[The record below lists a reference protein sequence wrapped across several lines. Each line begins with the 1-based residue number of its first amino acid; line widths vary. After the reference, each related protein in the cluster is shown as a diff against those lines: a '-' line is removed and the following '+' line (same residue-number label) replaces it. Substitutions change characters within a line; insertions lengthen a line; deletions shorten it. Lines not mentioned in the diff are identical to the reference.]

1 MKRDNLTEKV
11 CQRLKRLP
19 APYDAHYGVVPE
31 PPIEG
36 FVTLTG
42 AASHKA
48 GMQAFQQADQIATLL
63 PNHFPLS
70 RVLVRQE
77 AVNSSSIEGTHSTLD
92 AVLESEEADDGDATE
107 DEATT
112 QVREYALALESALIE
127 VQSSRRDGFTLEL
140 IQGLHKALMSN
151 DPSYKDSPGR
161 FREVVVWIGGDRIEH
176 STYNPTPPDDIASCM
191 AEHIAYLRTD
201 GMQPFEQSIILR
213 LAIAHAHFEAIHP
226 FRDGNGRVGRLLLP
240 LMMAADGR
248 APLYLAPYFAA
259 HKQVYYDALKSAQQR
274 LDYAPLVELFSSAI
288 INAVDEATETISAF
302 DQLTKIWSK
311 RAKFRAGSAAHRAL
325 NLLSAY
331 PVVTAKRLAT
341 ALGTTYGA
349 ANNSLSTLVSAG
361 ILTELTGH
369 RRNRMYAAREVLRV
383 FNRPFGEK
391 PELPKA

>member
-11 CQRLKRLP
+11 RQRLKRLP
-19 APYDAHYGVVPE
+19 LPHEAHYGVVPE
-31 PPIEG
+31 APIEG
-36 FVTLTG
+36 YIALAG

-48 GMQAFQQADQIATLL
+48 GMQAIQQADQIATLL

-92 AVLESEEADDGDATE
+92 AVLEAEEAEDGDAAA

-112 QVREYALALESALIE
+112 QVREYALALESALMQI
-127 VQSSRRDGFTLEL
+127 QQNRRDGFTLDL
-140 IQGLHKALMSN
+140 IRGLHHSLMRSDKA
-151 DPSYKDSPGR
+151 YKDVPGQ
-161 FREVVVWIGGDRIEH
+161 FRDRVVWIGGDRIEH
-176 STYNPTPPDDIASCM
+176 STYNPTPPDNIASCM
-191 AEHIAYLRTD
+191 SEHLAYLRTD

-240 LMMAADGR
+240 LMMTADGR
-248 APLYLAPYFAA
+248 APLYLSPYIAA
-259 HKQVYYDALKSAQQR
+259 HKQAYYDALKAAQQK
-274 LDYAPLVELFSSAI
+274 LDFAPLVELLSSAI
-288 INAVDEATETISAF
+288 ITAVDEATDTIHAF
-302 DQLTKIWSK
+302 EQLATIWSK
-311 RAKFRAGSAAHRAL
+311 RAKFRAGSAGQRSL
-325 NLLSAY
+325 RLLSTY
-331 PVVTAKRLAT
+331 PVVTAKRLASV
-341 ALGTTYGA
+341 LGTTYSA

-369 RRNRMYAAREVLRV
+369 RRNRMFAAREVLRI

-391 PELPKA
+391 PDLPTE